1 VEPRHCLLLKAAVD
15 DSDDARLL
23 GSLTE
28 LRQILTLPFAEFAV
42 YRGLQTPDLY
52 AYGVLEGAAYPADRD
67 LQRVDAMAR
76 QLPVF
81 AASAPAIDRLESV
94 FTATGAS
101 AGASAGFR
109 YIVETDAADGWEGDI
124 FRWYDV
130 EHMPALAAV
139 PGCVHAQRFL
149 NRDGRPR
156 SHACYDL
163 TDPNILQTAAW
174 LAVRRTAWSDRVR
187 PQFRN
192 TRRTMFRSL
201 HVSSNQRGGP
211 RRRR

>member
-1 VEPRHCLLLKAAVD
+1 MKPGHCLLLKAVVD
-15 DSDDARLL
+15 DSDDATLL
-23 GSLTE
+23 AGLIE
-28 LRQILTLPFAEFAV
+28 LRRILTVPFAEFAV

-52 AYGVLEGAAYPADRD
+52 AYGLLEGAAYRADRD
-67 LQRVDAMAR
+67 LRRFNALAR
-76 QLPVF
+76 QLPLF
-81 AASAPAIDRLESV
+81 ATSAPAIDRLESV

-109 YIVETDAADGWEGDI
+109 YIVETDAADGWEEEI
-124 FRWYDV
+124 FRWYDA
-130 EHMPALAAV
+130 EHMPGLAAV
-139 PGCVHAQRFL
+139 PGCVRAQRFL
-149 NRDGRPR
+149 NRDGGPR

-163 TDPNILQTAAW
+163 TDPSILQTAAW

-201 HVSSNQRGGP
+201 QVSSGQ
-211 RRRR
+211 

>member
-1 VEPRHCLLLKAAVD
+1 MQSAHCLLLKAVLD
-15 DSDDARLL
+15 DSDDSTLL
-23 GSLTE
+23 SGLAE
-28 LRQILTLPFAEFAV
+28 LRRILTVPFAEFAV
-42 YRGLQTPDLY
+42 YRGLQTPDRY
-52 AYGVLEGAAYPADRD
+52 AYGVLEGAAYPADPG
-67 LQRVDAMAR
+67 LQRFDAMAR
-76 QLPVF
+76 QLPAF
-81 AASAPAIDRLESV
+81 AASALAIDRLESV

-109 YIVETDAADGWEGDI
+109 YIVETDAADGWEEEI
-124 FRWYDV
+124 FRWYDT
-130 EHMPALAAV
+130 EHMPGLAAV
-139 PGCVHAQRFL
+139 PGCVRAQRFV
-149 NRDGRPR
+149 NRDGGPR

-201 HVSSNQRGGP
+201 PMSSGQ
-211 RRRR
+211 

>member
-1 VEPRHCLLLKAAVD
+1 MQSAHCLLLKAVLD
-15 DSDDARLL
+15 DSDDSTLL
-23 GSLTE
+23 SGLAE
-28 LRQILTLPFAEFAV
+28 LRRILTVPFAEFAV

-52 AYGVLEGAAYPADRD
+52 AYGVLEGAAFPADPD
-67 LQRVDAMAR
+67 LQRFDAMAR
-76 QLPVF
+76 QLPAF
-81 AASAPAIDRLESV
+81 AVSAPAIDRLESV

-109 YIVETDAADGWEGDI
+109 YIVETDAADGWEEEI
-124 FRWYDV
+124 FRWYDT
-130 EHMPALAAV
+130 EHMPGLAAV
-139 PGCVHAQRFL
+139 PGCVRAQRL
-149 NRDGRPR
+149 VNRDGGPR

-201 HVSSNQRGGP
+201 QMSSGQ
-211 RRRR
+211 

>member
-1 VEPRHCLLLKAAVD
+1 VQSDHCLVLKAVVD
-15 DSDDARLL
+15 DSDDATLL
-23 GSLTE
+23 AGLTE
-28 LRQILTLPFAEFAV
+28 LRRMLTVPFAEFAV
-42 YRGLQTPDLY
+42 YRGLQMPDLY
-52 AYGVLEGAAYPADRD
+52 AYGALERAAYAADRD
-67 LQRVDAMAR
+67 PRRLDAMAR
-76 QLPVF
+76 QLPAFVT
-81 AASAPAIDRLESV
+81 SEPAIDRRENV

-109 YIVETDAADGWEGDI
+109 YIVETDAADGWDEEI
-124 FRWYDV
+124 FRWYDT

-139 PGCVHAQRFL
+139 PGCVRAQRFL
-149 NRDGRPR
+149 NHDGGPR

-201 HVSSNQRGGP
+201 QVSSGQ
-211 RRRR
+211 

>member
-1 VEPRHCLLLKAAVD
+1 VQSAHCLLLKAVLD
-15 DSDDARLL
+15 DSDDSTLL
-23 GSLTE
+23 SGLAE
-28 LRQILTLPFAEFAV
+28 LRRIPTVPFAEFAV

-52 AYGVLEGAAYPADRD
+52 AYGVLEGAAYTADPD
-67 LQRVDAMAR
+67 LQRFDAMAR
-76 QLPVF
+76 QLRLF
-81 AASAPAIDRLESV
+81 AASAAAIDRLESV

-109 YIVETDAADGWEGDI
+109 YIVETDAADGWEEEI
-124 FRWYDV
+124 FRWYDT
-130 EHMPALAAV
+130 EHMPGLAAV
-139 PGCVHAQRFL
+139 PGCVRAQRFV
-149 NRDGRPR
+149 NRDGGPR

-192 TRRTMFRSL
+192 TSRTMFRSL
-201 HVSSNQRGGP
+201 QMSSGQ
-211 RRRR
+211 

>member
-1 VEPRHCLLLKAAVD
+1 VEPRHCLLLKAIVD
-15 DSDDARLL
+15 DSDDASVLA
-23 GSLTE
+23 GLTG
-28 LRQILTLPFAEFAV
+28 LRRILTVPFAEFAV

-52 AYGVLEGAAYPADRD
+52 AYAVLEGAAYTADRD
-67 LQRVDAMAR
+67 LRRFDPMAR

-81 AASAPAIDRLESV
+81 AASAPAIDRLERV

-101 AGASAGFR
+101 VSASAGFR
-109 YIVETDAADGWEGDI
+109 YIVETDAADGWEEDI
-124 FRWYDV
+124 FRWYDT

-139 PGCVHAQRFL
+139 PGCVRAQRFL
-149 NRDGRPR
+149 NRGGGPH

-163 TDPNILQTAAW
+163 TDPNILQTTAW

-201 HVSSNQRGGP
+201 QVSSVP
-211 RRRR
+211 

>member
-1 VEPRHCLLLKAAVD
+1 VQSAHCLLLKAVVD
-15 DSDDARLL
+15 DSDDATLL
-23 GSLTE
+23 AGLTE
-28 LRQILTLPFAEFAV
+28 LRRILTVPFAEFAV

-52 AYGVLEGAAYPADRD
+52 AYGVLEGAACPADPDPRR
-67 LQRVDAMAR
+67 LDAMAR
-76 QLPVF
+76 QVPVF
-81 AASAPAIDRLESV
+81 ATSAPAIDCLENV

-109 YIVETDAADGWEGDI
+109 YIVETDAADGWEEEI
-124 FRWYDV
+124 FRWYDT
-130 EHMPALAAV
+130 EHMPGLAAV
-139 PGCVHAQRFL
+139 PGCVRAQRFL
-149 NRDGRPR
+149 NRDGGPR

-192 TRRTMFRSL
+192 SRRTMFRSL
-201 HVSSNQRGGP
+201 QMSSGQ
-211 RRRR
+211 

>member
-1 VEPRHCLLLKAAVD
+1 MQSAHCLLLKAVVD
-15 DSDDARLL
+15 DFDDAILL
-23 GSLTE
+23 AALTE
-28 LRQILTLPFAEFAV
+28 LRELLAVPFAELVA

-52 AYGVLEGAAYPADRD
+52 AYGVLEGAAYPTDRNP
-67 LQRVDAMAR
+67 RRFYAMAK

-81 AASAPAIDRLESV
+81 ATSAPAIDRLESV

-109 YIVETDAADGWEGDI
+109 YIVETDAADGWEEEI
-124 FRWYDV
+124 FRWYDA

-139 PGCVHAQRFL
+139 PGCVRAQRFV
-149 NRDGRPR
+149 NRDGGPR

-163 TDPNILQTAAW
+163 TDPKILQTASW

-192 TRRTMFRSL
+192 TRRTMFRFLQLPCS
-201 HVSSNQRGGP
+201 Q
-211 RRRR
+211 

>member
-1 VEPRHCLLLKAAVD
+1 VQSARCLLLKAVVD
-15 DSDDARLL
+15 DSDDASLL
-23 GSLTE
+23 AGLTG
-28 LRQILTLPFAEFAV
+28 LRQILKDAFAEFAV

-67 LQRVDAMAR
+67 LRRFDAMAR
-76 QLPVF
+76 QLPAF
-81 AASAPAIDRLESV
+81 ATSAPAIDRLEGV
-94 FTATGAS
+94 FTA
-101 AGASAGFR
+101 AGASTGALAGFR
-109 YIVETDAADGWEGDI
+109 YVVETDAADGWEEEI

-139 PGCVHAQRFL
+139 PGCVRAQRFL
-149 NRDGRPR
+149 NRDGGPR

-201 HVSSNQRGGP
+201 QMSSGQ
-211 RRRR
+211 

>member
-1 VEPRHCLLLKAAVD
+1 MEPRHRLLLKAVVD
-15 DSDDARLL
+15 DSDDTTLL
-23 GSLTE
+23 AGLTE
-28 LRQILTLPFAEFAV
+28 LRQILTVPFAEFAV

-52 AYGVLEGAAYPADRD
+52 AYGALEGAAYRADRD
-67 LQRVDAMAR
+67 LQRFDAMAR

-81 AASAPAIDRLESV
+81 ATSAPAIDRLENV

-109 YIVETDAADGWEGDI
+109 YIVETDAADGWEEDI
-124 FRWYDV
+124 FRWYDA
-130 EHMPALAAV
+130 EHMPGLAAV
-139 PGCVHAQRFL
+139 PGCVRAQRFL
-149 NRDGRPR
+149 NRDGGPR

-201 HVSSNQRGGP
+201 LVSSSQ
-211 RRRR
+211 

>member
-1 VEPRHCLLLKAAVD
+1 MHSAHCLLLKAVVG
-15 DSDDARLL
+15 DSDDATLL
-23 GSLTE
+23 AGLTE
-28 LRQILTLPFAEFAV
+28 LRHILTVPFAEFAV

-52 AYGVLEGAAYPADRD
+52 AYGVLEGAACPADRH
-67 LQRVDAMAR
+67 LRRFDAMAR
-76 QLPVF
+76 QPLAF

-101 AGASAGFR
+101 AAPSAGFR
-109 YIVETDAADGWEGDI
+109 YIVETDARDGWEEEL

-130 EHMPALAAV
+130 EHMPGLAAV
-139 PGCVHAQRFL
+139 PGCVRAQRFL
-149 NRDGRPR
+149 NRDGGPR

-163 TDPNILQTAAW
+163 ADPNILQTAAW

-201 HVSSNQRGGP
+201 QMSSGQ
-211 RRRR
+211 